1 MNPDSPLF
9 KAATAAIYLF
19 LLLPILVVAVVSLN
33 DAPSLAF
40 PPTRISLRWFGAF
53 LTSADFGRATRISLE
68 VAAATALIALAL
80 GTAAAYALGRY
91 PVPGRSLVL
100 QFLTSP
106 LILPGIVVALALLQ
120 LYAQLGVTPSEASL
134 VAGHVVVALPYA
146 VRTMHAAFATYDTT
160 LDDAAA
166 TLGARPLRTFFR
178 VTLPVIKP
186 SLVAGGVFTFA
197 ISSSN
202 IMVWG
207 VPDRAG
213 DDDLA
218 RADVQLHR
226 VQQRPDDRGDLDGG
240 RAGDVPGGVG
250 APSHGGPRRV
260 LPLIGVQDDGRRSG
274 RRRLRAELDLG
285 RRVTPVAAA

>member
-1 MNPDSPLF
+1 M
-9 KAATAAIYLF
+9 
-19 LLLPILVVAVVSLN
+19 
-33 DAPSLAF
+33 
-40 PPTRISLRWFGAF
+40 
-53 LTSADFGRATRISLE
+53 
-68 VAAATALIALAL
+68 AAATALIALAL

-186 SLVAGGVFTFA
+186 SLGGRRRLHLRDLVQQHHGL
-197 ISSSN
+197 
-202 IMVWG
+202 G

-226 VQQRPDDRGDLDGG
+226 VQQRPDDRGDLD
-240 RAGDVPGGVG
+240 RW
-250 APSHGGPRRV
+250 SCW
-260 LPLIGVQDDGRRSG
+260 RRSWRCG
-274 RRRLRAELDLG
+274 CSTAR
-285 RRVTPVAAA
+285 